1 MLALNSQFNFPQRHD
16 AFPKIIAM
24 QKKPRAPR
32 KKLTKNEPKLS
43 RLHAPPDLPAELWQR
58 TLRAQFG
65 REQNFT
71 FENQGTEPLF
81 SEFRV
86 VNPASGGR
94 YRVAIR
100 GLRPGENFC
109 SCLDFS
115 TNDLGTCKHVE
126 FMLAKL
132 QRKRGARAA
141 FAAGFYP
148 PYSEIYLRYGA
159 RRALHFRPGAE
170 CPASLLAAA
179 RAVFDERA
187 GWMLPQERIPQLDGF
202 LAAARQ
208 AHELRVYDDAL
219 NFMAGVRDK
228 QKLHGL
234 IDKFFPEGADS
245 TAFKRLLKVPLHP
258 YQREGALFAAR
269 AGRCLIGDDMGL
281 GKTVQAIAAAEILA
295 AHAGIERVLVVCPT
309 SLKHQW
315 EIELARFTGRKA
327 LVISGN
333 LVNRRHQYV
342 ETVMWKIASYDTLA
356 RDLDEVGRWS
366 PDLVIADEAQR
377 IKNWNTLAARALKR
391 LSSPYAFVLTGTPLE
406 NRLEE
411 LISIVQFVDQHR
423 LGPTWRL
430 LHEHQQRDE
439 AGRVIG
445 YQKLDAIAR
454 TLAPVMI
461 RRRKSEVLKQLPKR
475 IDKNIF
481 VPMTAQQT
489 ELHEENREIVAKIVA
504 KWRRYKFLT
513 DADQRRLTCALQNMR
528 MSCDTTW
535 LLDRET
541 DHGVKADELITVLD
555 DLFADATAKAV
566 VFSQWIGM
574 HEVIARR
581 LDKRKL
587 GYVMFNGGVPAEKRR
602 ALIVQFRDDPRCRVF
617 LSTDAG
623 GVGLNLQHAATVV
636 NMDLP
641 WNPAVLEQRI
651 ARVHRMGQQRSVQ
664 VVNFVAQG
672 TIEEG
677 MLGIL
682 GFKRAL
688 FAGVLDGGNTEV
700 SLGGT
705 RLSRFMEG
713 VEKVSGNTGT
723 PVMQEAAPVAEAETM
738 AAKKDALAE
747 QRDADVPVDLA
758 HTATSEALNG
768 LLNAGLN
775 FLTQIAALVPA
786 SPNGGNGNTTAPLLE
801 IDEKSGRRYLR
812 LPMPDPAVLNKLAE
826 ALAGLL
832 QRRSGA
838 ERE

>member
-1 MLALNSQFNFPQRHD
+1 MS
-16 AFPKIIAM
+16 
-24 QKKPRAPR
+24 KKPRAPR
-32 KKLTKNEPKLS
+32 KKSTKNEPRLS
-43 RLHAPPDLPAELWQR
+43 RLHAPPEMPAELWQR
-58 TLRAQFG
+58 TLRRQFG
-65 REQNFT
+65 RDQDFE
-71 FENQGTEPLF
+71 FENIGTEPVY

-86 VNPASGGR
+86 INPASGGR

-100 GLRPGENFC
+100 GLQPGENFC
-109 SCLDFS
+109 SCPDFS

-126 FMLAKL
+126 FMLGKL
-132 QRKRGARAA
+132 QRKRGARAL
-141 FAAGFYP
+141 FSAGFHP
-148 PYSEIYLRYGA
+148 PYSEIYLRHGA
-159 RRALHFRPGAE
+159 RRTMHFRPGTE
-170 CPASLLAAA
+170 CPAPLLSAA
-179 RAVFDERA
+179 RRVFDA
-187 GWMLPQERIPQLDGF
+187 GADWVLPPARLDGLEQF
-202 LAAARQ
+202 LALPREN
-208 AHELRVYDDAL
+208 HELRVYDDVL
-219 NFMAGVRDK
+219 NYMAGARDR
-228 QKLHGL
+228 QKLHGVL
-234 IDKFFPEGADS
+234 DKAFPDGANSLDF
-245 TAFKRLLKVPLHP
+245 ARLLKVPLHP
-258 YQREGALFAAR
+258 YQRQGALFAAR

-281 GKTVQAIAAAEILA
+281 GKTVQAIAAGEILTK
-295 AHAGIERVLVVCPT
+295 HAGIERVLVVCPT

-315 EIELARFTGRKA
+315 ELELERFAGRKA
-327 LVISGN
+327 LVISGG
-333 LVNRRHQYV
+333 LVNRKQQYG
-342 ETVMWKIASYDTLA
+342 EKSMWKIASYDTLA
-356 RDLDEVGRWS
+356 RDLDEVTRWS

-377 IKNWNTLAARALKR
+377 IKNWNTRAARTLKR
-391 LSSPYAFVLTGTPLE
+391 ITSPYAFVLTGTPLE

-461 RRRKSEVLKQLPKR
+461 RRRKSEVLTQLPAR

-481 VPMTAQQT
+481 VPMTERQA
-489 ELHEENREIVAKIVA
+489 ELHEENREIVVKIVA
-504 KWRRYKFLT
+504 KWRRYKFLS

-535 LLDRET
+535 LLDHET
-541 DHGVKADELITVLD
+541 DHGVKADELMTVLD
-555 DLFADATAKAV
+555 DLLEDKDAKAV

-574 HEVIARR
+574 HEMIARR
-581 LDKRKL
+581 LDARKM
-587 GYVMFNGGVPAEKRR
+587 GYVMFNGSVPAEKRR
-602 ALIVQFRDDPRCRVF
+602 ALIEEFRNDPKCRVF

-713 VEKVSGNTGT
+713 VEKVAGNTG
-723 PVMQEAAPVAEAETM
+723 APVIEEPAPADEP
-738 AAKKDALAE
+738 AAVIPRNDIAGAQPATDAPQHAAAG
-747 QRDADVPVDLA
+747 D
-758 HTATSEALNG
+758 ALNG

-775 FLTQIAALVPA
+775 FLTQLAASSQP
-786 SPNGGNGNTTAPLLE
+786 SGNGRNGGNGTAASSLLE
-801 IDEKSGRRYLR
+801 VDEKTGRSYLR
-812 LPMPDPAVLNKLAE
+812 LPVPDPAVLNKLAE

-832 QRRSGA
+832 QGRPRP
-838 ERE
+838 

>member
-1 MLALNSQFNFPQRHD
+1 
-16 AFPKIIAM
+16 M
-24 QKKPRAPR
+24 QNKPRASSKKSSQTEPR
-32 KKLTKNEPKLS
+32 LS
-43 RLHAPPDLPAELWQR
+43 RMHAPPDMEADAWQR
-58 TLRAQFG
+58 TLRRQFG
-65 REQNFT
+65 RDQDFK
-71 FENQGTEPLF
+71 FENLGTEPVF
-81 SEFRV
+81 SEYRAI
-86 VNPASGGR
+86 NPASGGR

-100 GLRPGENFC
+100 GVQPGENFC
-109 SCLDFS
+109 SCPDFS

-141 FAAGFYP
+141 FAGGFHP

-170 CPASLLAAA
+170 CPAPLLAAA
-179 RAVFDERA
+179 RGVFDARA
-187 GWMLPQERIPQLDGF
+187 GWVLPQERMAELDGF
-202 LAAARQ
+202 LAEARHQ
-208 AHELRVYDDAL
+208 HELRVYDDAL
-219 NFMAGVRDK
+219 NFMAGVRDQ
-228 QKLHGL
+228 QKLHSL
-234 IDKFFPEGADS
+234 IEKVFPRGADS
-245 TAFKRLLKVPLHP
+245 AAFSRLLKEPLHP

-269 AGRCLIGDDMGL
+269 AGRCLLGDDMGL
-281 GKTVQAIAAAEILA
+281 GKTVQAIAAAEILTA
-295 AHAGIERVLVVCPT
+295 YAGIERVLVVCPT

-315 EIELARFTGRKA
+315 ELELARFTGRKA
-327 LVISGN
+327 LVISGG
-333 LVNRRHQYV
+333 LINRKHQYA
-342 ETVMWKIASYDTLA
+342 ETAMWKIASYDTLA
-356 RDLDEVGRWS
+356 RDLEEVSRWS

-377 IKNWNTLAARALKR
+377 IKNWNTRAARTLKR
-391 LSSPYAFVLTGTPLE
+391 ISSPYAFVLTGTPLE

-411 LISIVQFVDQHR
+411 LISIVQYVDQHR

-461 RRRKSEVLKQLPKR
+461 RRRKSEVLKQLPAR

-481 VPMTAQQT
+481 VPMTEPQARI
-489 ELHEENREIVAKIVA
+489 HEENREIVVKIVA
-504 KWRRYKFLT
+504 RWRRYKFLS

-528 MSCDTTW
+528 MSCDSTW
-535 LLDRET
+535 LLDHET
-541 DHGVKADELITVLD
+541 DHGVKADELMAVLD
-555 DLFADATAKAV
+555 DLFEDDAAKAV

-574 HEVIARR
+574 HEVSVRR
-581 LDKRKL
+581 LEQRRV
-587 GYVMFNGGVPAEKRR
+587 GYVMFNGSVPAEKRR
-602 ALIVQFRDDPRCRVF
+602 ALIEQFRNDPKCRVF

-677 MLGIL
+677 MLSIL

-688 FAGVLDGGNTEV
+688 FAGVLDGGSTEV

-713 VEKVSGNTGT
+713 VEKVSGKTGT
-723 PVMQEAAPVAEAETM
+723 PEMQEPATVVETEAEAAETQINATEAPVAPASAVANEA
-738 AAKKDALAE
+738 
-747 QRDADVPVDLA
+747 
-758 HTATSEALNG
+758 SEALGN
-768 LLNAGLN
+768 LINAGLN
-775 FLTQIAALVPA
+775 FLTQIAAT
-786 SPNGGNGNTTAPLLE
+786 NGGGSTATAGTMAARLVE
-801 IDEKSGRRYLR
+801 VDEKTGRSYLR
-812 LPMPDPAVLNKLAE
+812 LPVPDPEVLKKIAE
-826 ALAGLL
+826 ALAGLFPA
-832 QRRSGA
+832 QSA
-838 ERE
+838 T

>member
-1 MLALNSQFNFPQRHD
+1 
-16 AFPKIIAM
+16 M
-24 QKKPRAPR
+24 QKTLRKPR
-32 KKLTKNEPKLS
+32 KKVPHKEAKLS
-43 RLHAPPDLPAELWQR
+43 RLHAPANMPPEIWQR
-58 TLRAQFG
+58 TLRRQFG
-65 REQNFT
+65 REQDFK
-71 FENQGTEPLF
+71 FENLGTASVF

-86 VNPASGGR
+86 INPTSGGR

-100 GLRPGENFC
+100 GTQPGENFC
-109 SCLDFS
+109 SCPDFA

-132 QRKRGARAA
+132 QRKRGARAV
-141 FAAGFYP
+141 FAAGFHP
-148 PYSEIYLRYGA
+148 PYSEFYLRYGA
-159 RRALHFRPGAE
+159 RRTVHFRPGAA
-170 CPASLLAAA
+170 CPAALMAAA
-179 RAVFDERA
+179 REVFDARADWVLPPERMA
-187 GWMLPQERIPQLDGF
+187 QLDGF
-202 LAAARQ
+202 LAQTSAQ
-208 AHELRVYDDAL
+208 HELRVYDDAL
-219 NFMAGVRDK
+219 NFMAGVRDQ
-228 QKLHGL
+228 QKLQGL
-234 IDKFFPEGADS
+234 IEKHFPQGADS
-245 TAFKRLLKVPLHP
+245 PALTRLLKEPLHA

-295 AHAGIERVLVVCPT
+295 KHAGIERVLVVCPT

-333 LVNRRHQYV
+333 LVNRKRQYAEEAV
-342 ETVMWKIASYDTLA
+342 WKIASYDTLA
-356 RDLDEVGRWS
+356 RDLEAVTRWS

-377 IKNWNTLAARALKR
+377 IKNWNTRAARTLKR
-391 LSSPYAFVLTGTPLE
+391 IVSPYAFVLTGTPLE

-430 LHEHQQRDE
+430 LHEHQKRDE

-461 RRRKSEVLKQLPKR
+461 RRRKSEVLKQLPAR
-475 IDKNIF
+475 TDKNIY
-481 VPMTAQQT
+481 VPMTEPQAQI
-489 ELHEENREIVAKIVA
+489 HEDNREIVAKIVA
-504 KWRRYKFLT
+504 KWRRYRFLS

-535 LLDRET
+535 LLDHET
-541 DHGVKADELITVLD
+541 DHGIKADELMAVFD
-555 DLFADATAKAV
+555 DLLEDPQAKAV

-574 HEVIARR
+574 HEMIARR
-581 LDKRKL
+581 LEQRKI
-587 GYVMFNGGVPAEKRR
+587 GYVMFNGSVPAEKRK
-602 ALIVQFRDDPRCRVF
+602 ALIEQFRNDPKCRVF

-641 WNPAVLEQRI
+641 WNPAVMEQRI

-672 TIEEG
+672 TIEES
-677 MLGIL
+677 MLSLL

-688 FAGVLDGGNTEV
+688 FAGVLDGGNAEV
-700 SLGGT
+700 SLGGS

-713 VEKVSGNTGT
+713 VEKVAGNTGA
-723 PVMQEAAPVAEAETM
+723 PQMQESAVVAEAE
-738 AAKKDALAE
+738 AAVAE
-747 QRDADVPVDLA
+747 GDERNDVDERDAQPAAADSDFPA
-758 HTATSEALNG
+758 QRPHTAASDALNG

-775 FLTQIAALVPA
+775 LLTQIAASSKEP
-786 SPNGGNGNTTAPLLE
+786 SNGGDGKAASPLLE
-801 IDEKSGRRYLR
+801 IDEKTGRSYLR
-812 LPMPDPAVLNKLAE
+812 LPVPDPAVLTKLAE
-826 ALAGLL
+826 VLAGLL
-832 QRRSGA
+832 QGRPKA
-838 ERE
+838 

>member
-1 MLALNSQFNFPQRHD
+1 
-16 AFPKIIAM
+16 M
-24 QKKPRAPR
+24 QQITRAPR
-32 KKLTKNEPKLS
+32 TKSMSKASSKSASKEPRLS
-43 RLHAPPDLPAELWQR
+43 RLHAPTEMPLDIWQR
-58 TLRAQFG
+58 TLRRQFG
-65 REQNFT
+65 REQNFKV
-71 FENQGTEPLF
+71 ENLSAEPFF

-86 VNPASGGR
+86 TNPASGGR

-100 GLRPGENFC
+100 GTQPGENYC
-109 SCLDFS
+109 SCPDFA

-132 QRKRGARAA
+132 QKRRGARSA
-141 FAAGFYP
+141 FAAGFHP
-148 PYSEIYLRYGA
+148 PYSEFYLRYGA
-159 RRALHFRPGAE
+159 RRTVHFRPGAE
-170 CPASLLAAA
+170 CPAALLAAA
-179 RAVFDERA
+179 RQVFDANNHWVLPPERM
-187 GWMLPQERIPQLDGF
+187 GKLDGF
-202 LAAARQ
+202 LAQ
-208 AHELRVYDDAL
+208 TNGQHELRIYDDAL
-219 NFMAGVRDK
+219 NYMAGVRDK
-228 QKLHGL
+228 QKLHSL
-234 IDKFFPEGADS
+234 IEKVFPDGADS
-245 TAFKRLLKVPLHP
+245 KAFARLLKEPLHA

-281 GKTVQAIAAAEILA
+281 GKTVQAIAAAEILTT
-295 AHAGIERVLVVCPT
+295 HAGIERVLVVCPT

-315 EIELARFTGRKA
+315 ELELARFTGRKA

-333 LVNRRHQYV
+333 LVNRKREYADAAV
-342 ETVMWKIASYDTLA
+342 WKIASYDTLA
-356 RDLDEVGRWS
+356 RDLDAVTRWS

-377 IKNWNTLAARALKR
+377 IKNWNTRAARTLKR
-391 LSSPYAFVLTGTPLE
+391 ISSPYAFVLTGTPLE

-411 LISIVQFVDQHR
+411 LISIVQYVDQHR

-430 LHEHQQRDE
+430 LHEHQKRDE

-454 TLAPVMI
+454 TLAPIMI
-461 RRRKSEVLKQLPKR
+461 RRRKSEVLKQLPAR
-475 IDKNIF
+475 IDKNVF
-481 VPMTAQQT
+481 VPMTGQQAGI
-489 ELHEENREIVAKIVA
+489 HEENREIVAKIVA
-504 KWRRYKFLT
+504 KWRRYRFLS

-541 DHGVKADELITVLD
+541 DHGVKADELMTVFD
-555 DLFADATAKAV
+555 DLFADVADAQAKAV

-574 HEVIARR
+574 HEMIARR
-581 LDKRKL
+581 LDARKL
-587 GYVMFNGGVPAEKRR
+587 GYVMFNGSVPAEKRK
-602 ALIVQFRDDPRCRVF
+602 ALIERFRNDPKCHVF

-641 WNPAVLEQRI
+641 WNPAVMEQRI

-672 TIEEG
+672 TIEES
-677 MLGIL
+677 MLSL
-682 GFKRAL
+682 LSFKRAL

-713 VEKVSGNTGT
+713 VEKVAGGTGA
-723 PVMQEAAPVAEAETM
+723 PQMQESAAVAEAET
-738 AAKKDALAE
+738 AAVENASPTE
-747 QRDADVPVDLA
+747 QDHSDVPA
-758 HTATSEALNG
+758 ANTAPNTAADDALNG

-775 FLTQIAALVPA
+775 FLTQIAASGNA
-786 SPNGGNGNTTAPLLE
+786 AEDGGNGGGGKAAFSLLE
-801 IDEKSGRRYLR
+801 TDEKTGRSYLR
-812 LPMPDPAVLNKLAE
+812 LPVPDPAVLTKLAA

-832 QRRSGA
+832 QGR
-838 ERE
+838 